1 MDIRSIRYF
10 MEAARELNITRAA
23 ENLHIAQPPLSRQI
37 HQLEEELG
45 VELFERKKK
54 KLQLTEVGQLLLHR
68 GDQIV
73 TLVEKTED
81 EIRAFGKGVTG
92 TLYLGTVE
100 GSAPKMISRWVAEF
114 SCRYPEVQYNLW
126 NGSSDDVISRLS
138 KGLCDLAVIA
148 APYDTERWEGIPVG
162 SEPWAALIPHD
173 HPLAKAPGDFV
184 SLSDLAGEPLII
196 PSRKSRAKEIRGWF
210 EKIKEEPKILC
221 EISNYMNAFALVKAK
236 VGIAIFPATMDFVM
250 THTQVVTKT
259 IVNPGH
265 QADYVLV
272 WDKNRSLEGLAEKF
286 LGCVQD
292 LQEKEYHGEEQKK
305 EKRMIKLVASDVDG
319 TLLPEGSSDMN
330 PELYDVIRRLKEKGI
345 VFAAASG
352 RQMNSVRRVFRP
364 VLDDVYFISN
374 NGGYVKYRQNVLAC
388 RAFAPEMAEE
398 IITYIRTMKDTFSL
412 VTAPDGDYTDS
423 KDPEILRWLREGYR
437 LSIEEVEDILEK
449 KDRLVKIS
457 AFVKNQ
463 DAAQAAQPAIE
474 KFAGRALVTAAGEHW
489 IDFTALGSEKGNALK
504 ELQERLGVTAEETM
518 AFGDNNND
526 ISMLKC
532 AGESYAVAEARE
544 EVKAVSKYVLPAEA
558 DSVLHV
564 LKTLL

>member
-1 MDIRSIRYF
+1 

-173 HPLAKAPGDFV
+173 HPLAKAPGGFV

-236 VGIAIFPATMDFVM
+236 VGIAIFPATMDFGM

-286 LGCVQD
+286 LGCVQE
-292 LQEKEYHGEEQKK
+292 LQEKE
-305 EKRMIKLVASDVDG
+305 
-319 TLLPEGSSDMN
+319 
-330 PELYDVIRRLKEKGI
+330 
-345 VFAAASG
+345 
-352 RQMNSVRRVFRP
+352 
-364 VLDDVYFISN
+364 
-374 NGGYVKYRQNVLAC
+374 
-388 RAFAPEMAEE
+388 
-398 IITYIRTMKDTFSL
+398 
-412 VTAPDGDYTDS
+412 
-423 KDPEILRWLREGYR
+423 
-437 LSIEEVEDILEK
+437 
-449 KDRLVKIS
+449 
-457 AFVKNQ
+457 
-463 DAAQAAQPAIE
+463 
-474 KFAGRALVTAAGEHW
+474 
-489 IDFTALGSEKGNALK
+489 
-504 ELQERLGVTAEETM
+504 
-518 AFGDNNND
+518 
-526 ISMLKC
+526 
-532 AGESYAVAEARE
+532 
-544 EVKAVSKYVLPAEA
+544 
-558 DSVLHV
+558 
-564 LKTLL
+564 

>member
-173 HPLAKAPGDFV
+173 HPLAKAPGDLV

-236 VGIAIFPATMDFVM
+236 VGIAIFPATMDFGM
-250 THTQVVTKT
+250 THTQVVTKA

-286 LGCVQD
+286 LGCVQE
-292 LQEKEYHGEEQKK
+292 LQEKE
-305 EKRMIKLVASDVDG
+305 
-319 TLLPEGSSDMN
+319 
-330 PELYDVIRRLKEKGI
+330 
-345 VFAAASG
+345 
-352 RQMNSVRRVFRP
+352 
-364 VLDDVYFISN
+364 
-374 NGGYVKYRQNVLAC
+374 
-388 RAFAPEMAEE
+388 
-398 IITYIRTMKDTFSL
+398 
-412 VTAPDGDYTDS
+412 
-423 KDPEILRWLREGYR
+423 
-437 LSIEEVEDILEK
+437 
-449 KDRLVKIS
+449 
-457 AFVKNQ
+457 
-463 DAAQAAQPAIE
+463 
-474 KFAGRALVTAAGEHW
+474 
-489 IDFTALGSEKGNALK
+489 
-504 ELQERLGVTAEETM
+504 
-518 AFGDNNND
+518 
-526 ISMLKC
+526 
-532 AGESYAVAEARE
+532 
-544 EVKAVSKYVLPAEA
+544 
-558 DSVLHV
+558 
-564 LKTLL
+564 

>member
-114 SCRYPEVQYNLW
+114 SWRYPEVQYNLW

-173 HPLAKAPGDFV
+173 HPLAKASGDFV

-236 VGIAIFPATMDFVM
+236 VGIAIFPATMDFGM

-286 LGCVQD
+286 LGCVQE
-292 LQEKEYHGEEQKK
+292 LQEKE
-305 EKRMIKLVASDVDG
+305 
-319 TLLPEGSSDMN
+319 
-330 PELYDVIRRLKEKGI
+330 
-345 VFAAASG
+345 
-352 RQMNSVRRVFRP
+352 
-364 VLDDVYFISN
+364 
-374 NGGYVKYRQNVLAC
+374 
-388 RAFAPEMAEE
+388 
-398 IITYIRTMKDTFSL
+398 
-412 VTAPDGDYTDS
+412 
-423 KDPEILRWLREGYR
+423 
-437 LSIEEVEDILEK
+437 
-449 KDRLVKIS
+449 
-457 AFVKNQ
+457 
-463 DAAQAAQPAIE
+463 
-474 KFAGRALVTAAGEHW
+474 
-489 IDFTALGSEKGNALK
+489 
-504 ELQERLGVTAEETM
+504 
-518 AFGDNNND
+518 
-526 ISMLKC
+526 
-532 AGESYAVAEARE
+532 
-544 EVKAVSKYVLPAEA
+544 
-558 DSVLHV
+558 
-564 LKTLL
+564 

>member
-100 GSAPKMISRWVAEF
+100 GSAPKMISQWVAEF

-210 EKIKEEPKILC
+210 EKIEEEPKILC

-236 VGIAIFPATMDFVM
+236 VGIAIFPATMDFGM

-286 LGCVQD
+286 IGCVQE
-292 LQEKEYHGEEQKK
+292 LQEKEQHEE
-305 EKRMIKLVASDVDG
+305 E
-319 TLLPEGSSDMN
+319 
-330 PELYDVIRRLKEKGI
+330 
-345 VFAAASG
+345 
-352 RQMNSVRRVFRP
+352 
-364 VLDDVYFISN
+364 
-374 NGGYVKYRQNVLAC
+374 
-388 RAFAPEMAEE
+388 
-398 IITYIRTMKDTFSL
+398 
-412 VTAPDGDYTDS
+412 
-423 KDPEILRWLREGYR
+423 
-437 LSIEEVEDILEK
+437 
-449 KDRLVKIS
+449 
-457 AFVKNQ
+457 
-463 DAAQAAQPAIE
+463 
-474 KFAGRALVTAAGEHW
+474 
-489 IDFTALGSEKGNALK
+489 
-504 ELQERLGVTAEETM
+504 
-518 AFGDNNND
+518 
-526 ISMLKC
+526 
-532 AGESYAVAEARE
+532 
-544 EVKAVSKYVLPAEA
+544 
-558 DSVLHV
+558 
-564 LKTLL
+564 

>member
-173 HPLAKAPGDFV
+173 HRWPRHQG
-184 SLSDLAGEPLII
+184 
-196 PSRKSRAKEIRGWF
+196 
-210 EKIKEEPKILC
+210 ILC
-221 EISNYMNAFALVKAK
+221 
-236 VGIAIFPATMDFVM
+236 
-250 THTQVVTKT
+250 
-259 IVNPGH
+259 
-265 QADYVLV
+265 
-272 WDKNRSLEGLAEKF
+272 R
-286 LGCVQD
+286 
-292 LQEKEYHGEEQKK
+292 
-305 EKRMIKLVASDVDG
+305 
-319 TLLPEGSSDMN
+319 
-330 PELYDVIRRLKEKGI
+330 
-345 VFAAASG
+345 
-352 RQMNSVRRVFRP
+352 
-364 VLDDVYFISN
+364 
-374 NGGYVKYRQNVLAC
+374 
-388 RAFAPEMAEE
+388 
-398 IITYIRTMKDTFSL
+398 
-412 VTAPDGDYTDS
+412 
-423 KDPEILRWLREGYR
+423 
-437 LSIEEVEDILEK
+437 
-449 KDRLVKIS
+449 
-457 AFVKNQ
+457 
-463 DAAQAAQPAIE
+463 
-474 KFAGRALVTAAGEHW
+474 
-489 IDFTALGSEKGNALK
+489 
-504 ELQERLGVTAEETM
+504 
-518 AFGDNNND
+518 
-526 ISMLKC
+526 
-532 AGESYAVAEARE
+532 
-544 EVKAVSKYVLPAEA
+544 
-558 DSVLHV
+558 
-564 LKTLL
+564 

>member
-1 MDIRSIRYF
+1 

-173 HPLAKAPGDFV
+173 HPLAKAPGDLV

-236 VGIAIFPATMDFVM
+236 VGIAIFPATMDFGM

-286 LGCVQD
+286 LGCVQE
-292 LQEKEYHGEEQKK
+292 LQEKE
-305 EKRMIKLVASDVDG
+305 
-319 TLLPEGSSDMN
+319 
-330 PELYDVIRRLKEKGI
+330 
-345 VFAAASG
+345 
-352 RQMNSVRRVFRP
+352 
-364 VLDDVYFISN
+364 
-374 NGGYVKYRQNVLAC
+374 
-388 RAFAPEMAEE
+388 
-398 IITYIRTMKDTFSL
+398 
-412 VTAPDGDYTDS
+412 
-423 KDPEILRWLREGYR
+423 
-437 LSIEEVEDILEK
+437 
-449 KDRLVKIS
+449 
-457 AFVKNQ
+457 
-463 DAAQAAQPAIE
+463 
-474 KFAGRALVTAAGEHW
+474 
-489 IDFTALGSEKGNALK
+489 
-504 ELQERLGVTAEETM
+504 
-518 AFGDNNND
+518 
-526 ISMLKC
+526 
-532 AGESYAVAEARE
+532 
-544 EVKAVSKYVLPAEA
+544 
-558 DSVLHV
+558 
-564 LKTLL
+564 

>member
-10 MEAARELNITRAA
+10 MEVARELNITRAA

-81 EIRAFGKGVTG
+81 EIRAYGKGVTG

-100 GSAPKMISRWVAEF
+100 GSAPKMISQWVAEF

-148 APYDTERWEGIPVG
+148 MPYDTERWDGIQVG
-162 SEPWAALIPHD
+162 SEPWAAIIPHD
-173 HPLAKAPGDFV
+173 HPLAKAPGDCV
-184 SLSDLAGEPLII
+184 SLGDLAGEPLII

-210 EKIKEEPKILC
+210 EKIGKEPKVLC

-236 VGIAIFPATMDFVM
+236 VGIAIFPATMDFGM

-259 IVNPGH
+259 IVDPGH

-286 LGCVQD
+286 LNCVQ
-292 LQEKEYHGEEQKK
+292 
-305 EKRMIKLVASDVDG
+305 
-319 TLLPEGSSDMN
+319 
-330 PELYDVIRRLKEKGI
+330 
-345 VFAAASG
+345 
-352 RQMNSVRRVFRP
+352 
-364 VLDDVYFISN
+364 
-374 NGGYVKYRQNVLAC
+374 
-388 RAFAPEMAEE
+388 
-398 IITYIRTMKDTFSL
+398 
-412 VTAPDGDYTDS
+412 
-423 KDPEILRWLREGYR
+423 
-437 LSIEEVEDILEK
+437 
-449 KDRLVKIS
+449 
-457 AFVKNQ
+457 
-463 DAAQAAQPAIE
+463 
-474 KFAGRALVTAAGEHW
+474 
-489 IDFTALGSEKGNALK
+489 
-504 ELQERLGVTAEETM
+504 ELQKEE
-518 AFGDNNND
+518 
-526 ISMLKC
+526 
-532 AGESYAVAEARE
+532 
-544 EVKAVSKYVLPAEA
+544 
-558 DSVLHV
+558 
-564 LKTLL
+564 

>member
-1 MDIRSIRYF
+1 MCIRDR
-10 MEAARELNITRAA
+10 
-23 ENLHIAQPPLSRQI
+23 SRQI

-236 VGIAIFPATMDFVM
+236 VGIAIFPATMDFGM
-250 THTQVVTKT
+250 THTQVVTKA

-286 LGCVQD
+286 LGCVQE
-292 LQEKEYHGEEQKK
+292 LQEKE
-305 EKRMIKLVASDVDG
+305 
-319 TLLPEGSSDMN
+319 
-330 PELYDVIRRLKEKGI
+330 
-345 VFAAASG
+345 
-352 RQMNSVRRVFRP
+352 
-364 VLDDVYFISN
+364 
-374 NGGYVKYRQNVLAC
+374 
-388 RAFAPEMAEE
+388 
-398 IITYIRTMKDTFSL
+398 
-412 VTAPDGDYTDS
+412 
-423 KDPEILRWLREGYR
+423 
-437 LSIEEVEDILEK
+437 
-449 KDRLVKIS
+449 
-457 AFVKNQ
+457 
-463 DAAQAAQPAIE
+463 
-474 KFAGRALVTAAGEHW
+474 
-489 IDFTALGSEKGNALK
+489 
-504 ELQERLGVTAEETM
+504 
-518 AFGDNNND
+518 
-526 ISMLKC
+526 
-532 AGESYAVAEARE
+532 
-544 EVKAVSKYVLPAEA
+544 
-558 DSVLHV
+558 
-564 LKTLL
+564 